1 MRSVQNWT
9 VGPNSKFA
17 VQYWILNFFEI
28 HWHLKYEYQLL
39 CLSLSSPMATQRLLF
54 CFPKINVCE
63 YWNTCGLYEIEK
75 IHVMHGAGDYERN
88 LRKFANFQR
97 QISRKSHRLAST
109 INNETD
115 KLSACSCAR
124 PRNPPFIDL
133 PLTIMKSLMPVI
145 LTQALCW

>member
-1 MRSVQNWT
+1 MSISYCASLCLALWLLKGYYSAFPKSMSVN
-9 VGPNSKFA
+9 A
-17 VQYWILNFFEI
+17 EI
-28 HWHLKYEYQLL
+28 HVACTKSERY
-39 CLSLSSPMATQRLLF
+39 
-54 CFPKINVCE
+54 
-63 YWNTCGLYEIEK
+63 
-75 IHVMHGAGDYERN
+75 VMHGAGDYERN

-145 LTQALCW
+145 LTQALC